1 MSSDQTPP
9 APKKRSFLRKAML
22 WGVGIVGVLMIVL
35 AVGLLSMV
43 GRTVVAP
50 DWVQSAISERI
61 EAATPQLEVKF
72 GQIEFTLDNNWGP
85 QARVRDVAVKS
96 QQGEEIIAF
105 SEAGAKLAL
114 RPLMRGEL
122 KPKSVSISGVFAT
135 LLRDIDGN
143 MSLRGGSTLSAPS
156 KEAANL
162 PALIEQLDAAFELPE
177 LSALISAEIQA
188 LTLRYE
194 DAQAA
199 TGMGRGWW
207 ARAPWTESRGSR
219 PCR

>member
-9 APKKRSFLRKAML
+9 APKKRSLLHKAML
-22 WGVGIVGVLMIVL
+22 RCVGIVAVLMIVL
-35 AVGLLSMV
+35 AVGLLSTV

-72 GQIEFTLDNNWGP
+72 GQIEFTLDNNWVP
-85 QARVRDVAVKS
+85 QARVRDVAVRNL
-96 QQGEEIIAF
+96 QGEEIVAF
-105 SEAGAKLAL
+105 SEVGAKLAL
-114 RPLMRGEL
+114 RPLAHGDI
-122 KPKSVSISGVFAT
+122 KPKSISISGVFAT
-135 LLRDIDGN
+135 LLRDSDGN

-156 KEAANL
+156 KKAASL
-162 PALIEQLDAAFELPE
+162 PALIEELDAAFELPE

-194 DAQAA
+194 DTQA
-199 TGMGRGWW
+199 GRVWVVDGG
-207 ARAPWTESRGSR
+207 RVRL
-219 PCR
+219 